1 MKKRQLDTTEKL
13 LLSFTFVVLLISYV
27 FGGSV
32 RPLTVQETPW
42 VMALAFEPVC
52 ALLLRRVALNRKKNP
67 TDGHYYLKVALCLF
81 GMAALLVPA
90 LRTLVG

>member
-1 MKKRQLDTTEKL
+1 
-13 LLSFTFVVLLISYV
+13 
-27 FGGSV
+27 
-32 RPLTVQETPW
+32 
-42 VMALAFEPVC
+42 MALAFEPVC